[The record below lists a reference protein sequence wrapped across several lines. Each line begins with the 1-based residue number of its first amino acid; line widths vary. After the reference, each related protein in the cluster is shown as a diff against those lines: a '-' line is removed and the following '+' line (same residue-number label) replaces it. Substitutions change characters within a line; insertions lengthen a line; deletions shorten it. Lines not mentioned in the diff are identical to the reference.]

1 MRGKWMLRFIISR
14 ILYAI
19 PLIVGV
25 VVVNFLLIQLAPG
38 DPIDVLVGD
47 YPVPDS
53 YLAQVREQFGLDK
66 PIWQQLLI
74 YCGQLLRG
82 NLGTSYAQHQD
93 VASLIFDRLGAT
105 AKLTITAL
113 LVATVVGVL
122 LGILGARYRGKAVDT
137 GTQTVSL
144 LGFSVPE
151 FWLGQLL
158 ILLFAVSLKWL
169 PASGAFSI
177 REGDTGFF
185 STLNYLVLPAVA
197 LSFRYI
203 AIIARM
209 TRANLLEVAG
219 ADFVT
224 AARSRGVGERGV
236 LFRHTLKNAAPPVVT
251 VIGYNIGYILAGSV
265 TIETVFSWPG
275 IGRLMFDSIGDR
287 DYPVLV
293 GILLMI
299 AITIVIANLLTD
311 IVHALIDPRVVQ
323 EK

>member
-1 MRGKWMLRFIISR
+1 MRGKWLLRFIISR
-14 ILYAI
+14 ILYAV

-25 VVVNFLLIQLAPG
+25 VVVNFLLIHLAPG

-47 YPVPDS
+47 YPVPED

-74 YCGQLLRG
+74 YVGQLAKG

-105 AKLTITAL
+105 AKLTVTAL
-113 LVATVVGVL
+113 VLATIIGVL
-122 LGILGARYRGKAVDT
+122 LGILGARFRGKAVDT

-209 TRANLLEVAG
+209 TRANLLEVSG

-224 AARSRGVGERGV
+224 ASRSRGVSERGV
-236 LFRHTLKNAAPPVVT
+236 LFRHTLKNAAPPVIT
-251 VIGYNIGYILAGSV
+251 VIGYNFGYILAGSV

-275 IGRLMFDSIGDR
+275 VGRLMFDSIGDR

-293 GILLMI
+293 GILLLI

-323 EK
+323 DR